1 MKPSICSLTVF
12 AISSSLNPTLFLM
25 ERVIAS
31 FPFTLEKLE
40 GSLNVLFI
48 WATSPSLTTFEP
60 DALIGRL

>member
-1 MKPSICSLTVF
+1 
-12 AISSSLNPTLFLM
+12 M

-48 WATSPSLTTFEP
+48 WATSPSLTTLEP